1 MYKNT
6 FRKTNSEG
14 FCLVGI
20 LPEVV
25 VSNRQLLA
33 ADLGE
38 RISRQRLNKN
48 KNFIMI
54 KKKSSTRKAINKSCE
69 QTSVFFGTR

>member
-1 MYKNT
+1 
-6 FRKTNSEG
+6 
-14 FCLVGI
+14 LVGI

-48 KNFIMI
+48 KNLIMI
-54 KKKSSTRKAINKSCE
+54 KKSPARIAINKSSE
-69 QTSVFFGTR
+69 QTALFCKTR